1 MYNTYYVYIMSNKR
15 NTTLYIGVTDDL
27 ERRVIEHKSG
37 LIPGFTKKYNCDKL
51 VYYETFSDINQ
62 AIDREKQLKGWTRI
76 RKDTLIDSV
85 NKQRI
90 DLLGDSS
97 SLRSS
102 E

>member
-1 MYNTYYVYIMSNKR
+1 
-15 NTTLYIGVTDDL
+15 VTDDL

-37 LIPGFTKKYNCDKL
+37 VIPGFTKKYNCDKL

-76 RKDTLIDSV
+76 KKDALIDSV
-85 NKQRI
+85 NKQRV